1 MANTFTSLHY
11 HVIFSTKNRE
21 PWIDQSIE
29 SRVWAFLG
37 GVARQNKIKALQI
50 GGTENHIHMLLG
62 IPPTAT
68 VSKAVQLIKGGS
80 SIWIKSEFAA
90 KRAFAWQDGY
100 GAFSV
105 SKSVLPEVI
114 EYIQNQREHHRA
126 KTFEEEYVA
135 FLNKHGIEHDARYVF
150 D

>member
-1 MANTFTSLHY
+1 
-11 HVIFSTKNRE
+11 V
-21 PWIDQSIE
+21 
-29 SRVWAFLG
+29 G
-37 GVARQNKIKALQI
+37 
-50 GGTENHIHMLLG
+50 
-62 IPPTAT
+62 

-80 SIWIKSEFAA
+80 SMWMKSEFPG
-90 KRAFAWQDGY
+90 KRGFAWQDGY
-100 GAFSV
+100 AAFSV

-135 FLNKHGIEHDARYVF
+135 FLKKHEIDYDERYVY

>member
-1 MANTFTSLHY
+1 M
-11 HVIFSTKNRE
+11 
-21 PWIDQSIE
+21 
-29 SRVWAFLG
+29 
-37 GVARQNKIKALQI
+37 KALQI
-50 GGTENHIHMLLG
+50 GGTENHMHMLLG
-62 IPPTAT
+62 IPATVT

-80 SIWIKSEFAA
+80 SLWIKSEFAS
-90 KRAFAWQDGY
+90 KRGFAWQDGY

-105 SKSVLPEVI
+105 SKSLLPEVI

-135 FLNKHGIEHDARYVF
+135 FLRKHDVDYEERYVF